1 MTISTMTRWA
11 TLVGAMV
18 ALSGCYTV
26 LQGPRLA
33 SAIDDSSLGDRA
45 WEVEDERYYQADS
58 NDPWDSG
65 YEDSA
70 YSDYG
75 SGYPVMGATS
85 GYGLYGF
92 GSPFAYGPGLGSSYS
107 QGYGGRYSPAYGPY
121 GYGYDPYYSD
131 PYYRGGGSNYVP
143 PGYELV
149 TASELASLRTEN
161 AVLRGSA
168 VNNVVPTVNRQEAL
182 RRKQQQAEQA
192 WAQRAVPETRKST
205 ADYRTTKSAATAPKS
220 TTSATSA
227 EPASSS
233 TKKSGKD
240 AAKRRTKSR

>member
-1 MTISTMTRWA
+1 MTIRKVTRWV
-11 TLVGAMV
+11 TLAGAAF

-33 SAIDDSSLGDRA
+33 SAID
-45 WEVEDERYYQADS
+45 E
-58 NDPWDSG
+58 
-65 YEDSA
+65 SA

-75 SGYPVMGATS
+75 TGYPVMGATS

-107 QGYGGRYSPAYGPY
+107 QGYGGRYNPAYGPY

-143 PGYELV
+143 PGYQLV

-161 AVLRGSA
+161 ADLRGSA
-168 VNNVVPTVNRQEAL
+168 VNNTVPAVNQQEAL
-182 RRKQQQAEQA
+182 RRKQQRAEQA
-192 WAQRAVPETRKST
+192 WTQRAVPSMGKST
-205 ADYRTTKSAATAPKS
+205 SGYRTTKSTATAPKS
-220 TTSATSA
+220 VTSTASKTSTTSSK
-227 EPASSS
+227 PAAS
-233 TKKSGKD
+233 TKKSGKS